1 MKSRAQHVALELGLP
16 LKEFVKLAEAT
27 LGLHINNLNMMLSS
41 EHVAQLK
48 AAVKRAPASVTPPS
62 HLSGR

>member
-16 LKEFVKLAEAT
+16 LKDFVKLAQTT
-27 LGLHINNLNMMLSS
+27 LGMHINNLNMMLSA

-48 AAVKRAPASVTPPS
+48 AAATRSPCGPQPPTHPS
-62 HLSGR
+62 LR